1 MSAEGI
7 AKLKN
12 AFKEVLNTKIRKD
25 QLNVQIQ
32 GISFHPTVI
41 KKEISNAHSPFNWKG
56 EGGMRLVD
64 NSEWDKAAL
73 EISKALYNTAK
84 QEAIDWKGAIRIVDN
99 NFPAEFSNPDS
110 KEIRLGYDDTKKII
124 YYYSPG
130 DVFRSF
136 TETFLKGRVW
146 PEIYKKYPEQS
157 YVYVFLKPNEDWIKY
172 RKEIARK
179 ARAQAKSEGK
189 ASSTADRYATQ
200 AIEKARGEY
209 KARTGRLDY
218 EGVEFGH
225 TFGAAA
231 TGAAYLL
238 ESPDD
243 LAHQDISKAELIESL
258 RLADADNRVINTVKK
273 IIQVDTNLDWERL
286 FNGNTVETRITL
298 LVPEDAVLN
307 RISGSKTAR
316 PLSFLRQFVKGIKGG
331 IEDLEGSPSHSQ
343 LIEQLIEDLFLGK
356 TPKSGRLNRKTNI
369 ETKTTTNI
377 KVHGVKG
384 STGRLSKRSS
394 NRNQSAGSPLQLQS
408 LISLINRR
416 LHDKIR
422 ENMGKGGSKQ
432 ILNYRTGRFARSA
445 KVQNLYGIN
454 EKRALGAQ
462 VKYMRNPY
470 GVFEPGGR
478 LNPPA
483 GRDPHRIIGRSIR
496 QILQEEKIANLRRV
510 KVKLN
515 G

>member
-7 AKLKN
+7 TRLER
-12 AFKEVLNTKIRKD
+12 AFAEVLNRNIRKE

-32 GISFHPTVI
+32 GISFHPSVI
-41 KKEISNAHSPFNWKG
+41 KKEMSNSHSPFNWEG
-56 EGGMRLVD
+56 EGGIKLVKPSD
-64 NSEWDKAAL
+64 WNKAAQ
-73 EISKALYNTAK
+73 EISDAMYNTAK
-84 QEAIDWKGAIRIVDN
+84 NEAINWKGAIRITDN
-99 NFPAEFSNPDS
+99 NFPADFSNPDS
-110 KEIRLGYDDTKKII
+110 KEIRLGYDDTKRII
-124 YYYSPG
+124 YYYSQG

-136 TETFLKGRVW
+136 TETFLKQKVW
-146 PEIYKKYPEQS
+146 EKIYQQYPEDS
-157 YVYVFLKPNEDWIKY
+157 YVYAFLKPNKVWIRY
-172 RKEIARK
+172 RKWVARR
-179 ARAQAKSEGK
+179 ARAQARSEGK

-200 AIEKARGEY
+200 AIERAREVY
-209 KARTGRLDY
+209 KDRTGRLDY

-238 ESPDD
+238 ENPDD
-243 LAHQDISKAELIESL
+243 LAHQDISNAELIESL
-258 RLADADNRVINTVKK
+258 KLADADNRVIDAIKK
-273 IIQVDTNLDWERL
+273 IIKDDTNLEWERL
-286 FNGNTVETRITL
+286 FNGNTVETRVTL

-307 RISGSKTAR
+307 KISGSKTAR
-316 PLSFLRQFVKGIKGG
+316 PLKLLRDFVNGIRGG

-356 TPKSGRLNRKTNI
+356 TPKSGRLNRKKNI
-369 ETKTTTNI
+369 ETKTKTTVN
-377 KVHGVKG
+377 VRGVKG

-394 NRNQSAGSPLQLQS
+394 NKTQSSGSPLQLQS
-408 LISLINRR
+408 LIDLINRK

-432 ILNYRTGRFARSA
+432 ILNYRTGRFAKSA
-445 KVQNLYGIN
+445 KVQSLYGIN
-454 EKRALGAQ
+454 EKNALGAQ
-462 VKYMRNPY
+462 VKYMKNPY
-470 GVFEPGGR
+470 SVFEPGRR
-478 LNPPA
+478 LNPPV